1 MPAVILILIGVA
13 IYAIFTIGWHAWI
26 GICLASL
33 CVMLMIALNEA
44 SVKPKKDDGEHDE
57 SPKSEPKKF
66 KPKKK
71 NDDDN
76 DFWGM

>member
-13 IYAIFTIGWHAWI
+13 IYAIVTLGWHVWI
-26 GICLASL
+26 GICLAAL
-33 CVMLMIALNEA
+33 CVMLLIALNEA
-44 SVKPKKDDGEHDE
+44 SVKPKKDDGDD
-57 SPKSEPKKF
+57 KSSKQKTVS
-66 KPKKK
+66 KK